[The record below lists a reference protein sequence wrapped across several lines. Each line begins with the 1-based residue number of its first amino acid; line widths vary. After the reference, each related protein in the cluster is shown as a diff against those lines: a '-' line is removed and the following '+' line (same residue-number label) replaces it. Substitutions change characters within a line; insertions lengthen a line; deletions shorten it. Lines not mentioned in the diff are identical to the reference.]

1 MFLTRENILTNID
14 LKETKKAR
22 SFLAEIVVFVAILV
36 ASYFIFFQG
45 DDNRITREGISKFN
59 NSTLEQVQVDPNTPG
74 FDVVRISKYGSGVI
88 AGFAIPNSLVEF
100 YVNDQQVDDVRADH
114 NGDWVMIL
122 EEPLTPGS
130 AELSLVAISPTGER
144 YASRDIVI
152 ISIPERAILEEN
164 EPDVNGVMAVLT
176 PRDGAGPSRI
186 LQLPGS
192 DLVGD
197 IGDSLNLDSLDYN
210 EIGHALISGRALPR
224 AHVVVYLDNE
234 FIGSV
239 KADDEGRWT
248 IAPQTIVS
256 QGAHVLRI
264 DQIIG
269 DGEVELRIEQPFE
282 TGFPIDMSK
291 RTGRVMVQPGNS
303 LWHIAR
309 RIYGSGV
316 RYSLIFQ
323 ENAEQI
329 ANPDLIY
336 PGQLFDL
343 PGFGDVVDEQGQD

>member
-1 MFLTRENILTNID
+1 MTNTD
-14 LKETKKAR
+14 SKETKKRR
-22 SFLAEIVVFVAILV
+22 SFLAEIVVLV
-36 ASYFIFFQG
+36 LVLLASHFIFSQE
-45 DDNRITREGISKFN
+45 DDSITSKNGGARYNAN
-59 NSTLEQVQVDPNTPG
+59 NTEQVIIDPNIPG
-74 FDVVRISKYGSGVI
+74 FDVVRISQFGSGVI
-88 AGFAIPNSLVEF
+88 AGYAIPNSLVEF
-100 YVNDQQVDDVRADH
+100 FVNDEKVDSVGADH

-130 AELSLVAISPTGER
+130 AELSLVAISPSGER
-144 YASRDIVI
+144 YASTDIVI
-152 ISIPERAILEEN
+152 ISIPERTVLAADEE
-164 EPDVNGVMAVLT
+164 EVNGVMAVLT
-176 PRDGAGPSRI
+176 PRDGTGPSRI

-192 DLVGD
+192 ELVGE

-210 EIGHALISGRALPR
+210 QNGKALISGRAVPR

-234 FIGSV
+234 FVGSV

-248 IAPQTIVS
+248 IEPEMTVS
-256 QGAHVLRI
+256 DGPHVLRI

-269 DGEVELRIEQPFE
+269 DGDVELRIEQPFE
-282 TGFPIDMSK
+282 AGFPIDMTLRS
-291 RTGRVMVQPGNS
+291 GRVMVQPGNS

-336 PGQLFDL
+336 PGQLFEL
-343 PGFGDVVDEQGQD
+343 PGFGDEPESPELTDNEG

>member
-1 MFLTRENILTNID
+1 MTNTD
-14 LKETKKAR
+14 LKETKERR
-22 SFLAEIVVFVAILV
+22 SFLAEIIVFLAILL
-36 ASYFIFFQG
+36 ASYFMFFQG
-45 DDNRITREGISKFN
+45 DDGQITRDGASRYN
-59 NSTLEQVQVDPNTPG
+59 NSHMEGVVIDPNIPG
-74 FDVVRISKYGSGVI
+74 FDVVRISQHGSGVI
-88 AGFAIPNSLVEF
+88 AGYALPNSMVEF
-100 YVNDQQVDDVRADH
+100 FVNDEQVDSVQADH

-130 AELSLVAISPTGER
+130 AELSLVAISPSGER
-144 YASRDIVI
+144 FASTDIVI
-152 ISIPERAILEEN
+152 ISIPERTALAPDEE
-164 EPDVNGVMAVLT
+164 EVNGVMAVLT
-176 PRDGAGPSRI
+176 PRDGTGPSRI
-186 LQLPGS
+186 LQLPGRE
-192 DLVGD
+192 LVGD
-197 IGDSLNLDSLDYN
+197 IGDSLNLDSLDYD
-210 EIGHALISGRALPR
+210 EEGHALISGRALPR

-248 IAPQTIVS
+248 IAPEVIVS
-256 QGAHVLRI
+256 QGSHVLRI

-269 DGEVELRIEQPFE
+269 DGDVELRIEQPFE
-282 TGFPIDMSK
+282 TGFPIDISQ

-343 PGFGDVVDEQGQD
+343 PGYGDDAKADGDEAVDEGNN